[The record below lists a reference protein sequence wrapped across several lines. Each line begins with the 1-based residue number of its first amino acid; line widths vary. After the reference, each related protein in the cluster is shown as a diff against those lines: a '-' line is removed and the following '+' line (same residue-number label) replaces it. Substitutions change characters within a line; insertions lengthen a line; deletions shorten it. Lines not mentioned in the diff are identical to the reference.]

1 MYYYYSDETGH
12 VMSTKS
18 FKKLYNF
25 LKLHAYN
32 VNNFK
37 YCVKIVFGE
46 KSEVIFGNTSI
57 DKFDNIIKNIL
68 ERSLNIINESDIK
81 IESFYIGLEKNIMEA
96 IIIGPT
102 FSINTEKVEW
112 PMDLNKNQLYIY
124 IWFRY
129 LTGVITTVHPSKVLE

>member
-12 VMSTKS
+12 VMATKS

-25 LKLHAYN
+25 LKLHAYGMSD
-32 VNNFK
+32 FK
-37 YCVKIVFGE
+37 YCIKITFGE

-57 DKFDNIIKNIL
+57 DNFDNITKNIL
-68 ERSLNIINESDIK
+68 EQSLNIVDENNVK

-129 LTGVITTVHPSKVLE
+129 LTGVITTIHPSEVLE